1 MRRRWAKHKHDW
13 IHGNRTCT
21 LAGHGQE
28 LPHPI
33 DPELK
38 YLKNLPLDSTKKK
51 IQLIEREV
59 WWQENVGIHRFGLNI
74 GKDLATVSRNK
85 RRIK

>member
-1 MRRRWAKHKHDW
+1 MRSRWAKHKHDW

-21 LAGHGQE
+21 LAGHGQD

-38 YLKNLPLDSTKKK
+38 YLKILPLDSTKKK
-51 IQLIEREV
+51 SQLLEREV
-59 WWQENVGIHRFGLNI
+59 WWQENVGIHRFGRNKR
-74 GKDLATVSRNK
+74 KDLATVSRNK
-85 RRIK
+85 RRNK